1 MRETGRGQAEREGGL
16 RERARPHRYDL
27 LWLGF
32 YLFYARFQFHFVRS
46 KFFPSHCQPLRLSP
60 PAFINYAAASKHKQ
74 KCSQRGAQ
82 CAGERGGRGGVVEG
96 VGATVGGTME
106 FVFDFIKVDLNNFL
120 NAFLDDAHNSPL
132 PLTPLTLS
140 PSRVL
145 CLSLSIALLV
155 GFRL

>member
-1 MRETGRGQAEREGGL
+1 MVRFLFIL
-16 RERARPHRYDL
+16 RAVSVSFCPQQVL
-27 LWLGF
+27 SL
-32 YLFYARFQFHFVRS
+32 
-46 KFFPSHCQPLRLSP
+46 PLSASSALP